1 MHWMNFSDS
10 LDNSKTSCAISYG
23 REFWCRFTWR
33 VRWSDLEKA
42 REQRLQRY
50 QDEDNCIR
58 DDLHHGCG
66 CDPMKLAILR
76 MMMTVLKP
84 FHWWGWL
91 GYWGHQAF
99 HLAFIWQLS
108 RINGVSTS
116 MTLLWPATKSEH
128 YVWRSDS
135 SLTKRIHPVS
145 IFKPAI
151 SDHPVINT
159 VLEIL
164 FANSTW
170 WAIQY
175 SFPIVILSVI
185 DAKCSFLDPTL
196 GQNFQ
201 ECARLPAAERFV
213 PCMSSPVSCQLVW
226 TCKPSEESMID
237 DDDDGDFTSSDSQ
250 TKGSC
255 RASLQC
261 VFSYAPATSNHCHA
275 IRDDLMMRIVQA
287 WIITVIESD
296 TVQNYV
302 SA

>member
-1 MHWMNFSDS
+1 MAESFDVAS
-10 LDNSKTSCAISYG
+10 
-23 REFWCRFTWR
+23 REESGGQTWR
-33 VRWSDLEKA
+33 RRASKGCKDIRMRTTVFAMIFIMVVVMLQYRW
-42 REQRLQRY
+42 QY
-50 QDEDNCIR
+50 W
-58 DDLHHGCG
+58 GWW
-66 CDPMKLAILR
+66 
-76 MMMTVLKP
+76 MMMTVLKT

-164 FANSTW
+164 FAKSTW

-226 TCKPSEESMID
+226 TCEPSEESMMTMMTLMISPPVATRPRAAV
-237 DDDDGDFTSSDSQ
+237 GLLSSVCSHM
-250 TKGSC
+250 
-255 RASLQC
+255 RLQH
-261 VFSYAPATSNHCHA
+261 PT
-275 IRDDLMMRIVQA
+275 IVMPKEMIWWCA
-287 WIITVIESD
+287 LCKHE
-296 TVQNYV
+296 
-302 SA
+302 